1 MGKVLHFK
9 ISIPA
14 ALVAVALLL
23 LNGREIAGAALQNA
37 VALRLLAPW
46 QEVMADPSSLLVC
59 PPGGTGPAADA
70 RMEAV
75 LRLRPKAGSAW
86 LLRGR
91 SAWLAGRCSEA
102 REARGQAIAL
112 APQNQAAWLLYLLS
126 GPPDLQPEP
135 AIAEGVAN
143 YLVFLGDRAWS
154 AERWEEA
161 MRWYERSFS
170 LAPGVPTASRLEAVY
185 LKLERR
191 EQAVARWEELAAYL
205 PPADPGYW
213 WALGRAAE
221 LSEDWERAALF
232 YGEGARRSDSRFRK
246 RAT

>member
-9 ISIPA
+9 SILA
-14 ALVAVALLL
+14 TLVAMALLL

-37 VALRLLAPW
+37 AALRLLAPW
-46 QEVMADPSSLLVC
+46 QEVMADPSALLSC
-59 PPGGTGPAADA
+59 LPGGTGPAADA
-70 RMEAV
+70 PMEAV
-75 LRLRPKAGSAW
+75 LRLRPEAGSAW
-86 LLRGR
+86 LLQGR

-102 REARGQAIAL
+102 REAWQKAVVL

-126 GPPDLQPEP
+126 GPPDLMPEP

-143 YLVFLGDRAWS
+143 YLDFLGDRARS

-161 MRWYERSFS
+161 LRWYEQAFS
-170 LAPGVPTASRLEAVY
+170 LAPDVSTASRLEAVY
-185 LKLERR
+185 LKLERK
-191 EQAVARWEELAAYL
+191 EEAVARWEELAAHL
-205 PPADPGYW
+205 PPADPGHW
-213 WALGRAAE
+213 WALGKAAE
-221 LSEDWERAALF
+221 LSGDWERAALF